1 MFSTHDGST
10 GVRIDGAVSRRAP
23 WTRAECGVAVC
34 LGERR
39 GRVRVLDACGV
50 LTRLACMRA
59 YVEPLVSRRGAAR
72 IWRRKARLPSP
83 QFPAIHA
90 REIFSR
96 KDAVRGLK

>member
-10 GVRIDGAVSRRAP
+10 GVRIAGAVSRRAP

-59 YVEPLVSRRGAAR
+59 CVEPLVSRRGAAR
-72 IWRRKARLPSP
+72 IWRRKALLPSP